1 MLTMNCMETS
11 IKKVFG
17 NFSLSTPWNFESC
30 DLFRKNTKE
39 EIELFIAEYSL
50 KSACIA
56 SSDISNS
63 CASVLLV
70 ACGPVGVTT
79 LDMHEWFLLASLE
92 LSTPHVSTRGLE
104 NTVIYNF

>member
-1 MLTMNCMETS
+1 M
-11 IKKVFG
+11 FG

-30 DLFRKNTKE
+30 DLFRKNTKVE
-39 EIELFIAEYSL
+39 VELSIAEYSL

-70 ACGPVGVTT
+70 ARGPGGVTT
-79 LDMHEWFLLASLE
+79 LGMHEWFLLASLE
-92 LSTPHVSTRGLE
+92 LSTPYVSTRGLE
-104 NTVIYNF
+104 TTVIYNF